1 MTRKLIDVSHDIEAG
16 MITYP
21 GLPGPEVS
29 DHLSREGSRGKYA
42 PGTTFQIAK
51 IDMIANTGTYLDS
64 PFHRF
69 GDREDLGM
77 LPLDAVADLAGLVI
91 DASSRRGRSIGPEVF
106 AGYSLSRKAV
116 LIKTLWDR
124 HWRTPQYGAGHP
136 YLTRRRSIFSSQ
148 PELRWLES
156 IRLISMIPM
165 MERGRTH
172 IAPRSRHSNR
182 RASLST
188 GRATSNRI
196 SISLCTG
203 KVPRRWELSSARI
216 CGGGTV
222 ISGQWPVVGVWSSS
236 FSMLVGYSIDESKLR
251 FELHTLTTDHRPPA
265 TFF

>member
-29 DHLSREGSRGKYA
+29 DHLSREASRGKYA

-91 DASSRRGRSIGPEVF
+91 DASSRRGRSIGPDVF
-106 AGYSLSRKAV
+106 AGYSLSGKAV

-136 YLTRRRSIFSSQ
+136 YLTRAAVD
-148 PELRWLES
+148 LLV
-156 IRLISMIPM
+156 
-165 MERGRTH
+165 
-172 IAPRSRHSNR
+172 A
-182 RASLST
+182 
-188 GRATSNRI
+188 
-196 SISLCTG
+196 
-203 KVPRRWELSSARI
+203 AR
-216 CGGGTV
+216 V
-222 ISGQWPVVGVWSSS
+222 A
-236 FSMLVGYSIDESKLR
+236 LVGIDSLNIDDTDDGTRPAHTFLLEAGIPIVEHLCRLDELPQTGFR
-251 FELHTLTTDHRPPA
+251 FHCAPA
-265 TFF
+265 KFRGVGSFPVRAYAVVEQ